1 MTTFALS
8 HPAVHDLCVRCL
20 PAPRRVMVSHKSRG
34 QALKDFLTREIA
46 AGEAGEIP
54 QGYPK
59 WAESSH
65 GCLRDFGGVAR
76 ERGRRGEKT
85 PNTSP
90 ASHGRKEEKTPG
102 VNHPAPTSQSHQSI
116 SRRLP
121 RRLPPAERSP
131 SAVLAVQ
138 LQGFVGKELQ
148 GWANTFVGLPASQQQ
163 VRGHSH
169 GD

>member
-8 HPAVHDLCVRCL
+8 HPAVRDLCVRCL

-46 AGEAGEIP
+46 AGEVGEIP
-54 QGYPK
+54 QGSPK
-59 WAESSH
+59 GAESSH

-90 ASHGRKEEKTPG
+90 ASHSRKEEKTPG
-102 VNHPAPTSQSHQSI
+102 VNHPAPTSQESPKHFTQAATKAPT
-116 SRRLP
+116 SREEPIRCPCSPAARLCG
-121 RRLPPAERSP
+121 
-131 SAVLAVQ
+131 
-138 LQGFVGKELQ
+138 QGASRVGATL
-148 GWANTFVGLPASQQQ
+148 L
-163 VRGHSH
+163 
-169 GD
+169 